1 VAESTPTGT
10 PALPISYFKSS
21 AVSKLMLFANS
32 SADKF
37 DISLITFIRIPIY
50 FNISDTFPPNM

>member
-1 VAESTPTGT
+1 MPV
-10 PALPISYFKSS
+10 SYFKYP

-37 DISLITFIRIPIY
+37 YIPLITFIRIPIC
-50 FNISDTFPPNM
+50 FNISDISPHTV